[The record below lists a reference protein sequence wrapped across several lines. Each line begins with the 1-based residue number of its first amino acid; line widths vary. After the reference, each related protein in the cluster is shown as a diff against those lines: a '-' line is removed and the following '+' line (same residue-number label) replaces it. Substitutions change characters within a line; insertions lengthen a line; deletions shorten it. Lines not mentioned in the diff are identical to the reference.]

1 MHGKLLP
8 LLVLVL
14 LSACSARQA
23 LNGRSEPDL
32 SFIRVGMTREAV
44 ELDLGHPVYSASNAA
59 GGTTDTYEYPV
70 GAKPSTFRAVS
81 YVILDIISLCSW
93 ELIAEQVPQ
102 KRVQVEYDRND
113 TAVLV
118 RKLSD

>member
-1 MHGKLLP
+1 MLGKLLP
-8 LLVLVL
+8 LLILVF
-14 LSACSARQA
+14 LSACSVKQA
-23 LNGRSEPDL
+23 LHGRTEPAL

-44 ELDLGHPVYSASNAA
+44 ELELGHPVVSTSNAA
-59 GGTTDTYEYPV
+59 GGTADTYEYLV
-70 GAKPSTFRAVS
+70 GAEPSTFRAVS

-102 KRVQVEYDRND
+102 KRVQVEYDQND